1 MSASSDLR
9 RSLRPFFDASLG
21 GISAAL
27 LLMAAS
33 VALAA
38 DSPSAASIK
47 NMAAAPA
54 PGPKTAPKDPSVSS
68 SVPQAGR
75 GRPILRC
82 WQEGKLVFEGSGM
95 TPANQSSVSVE
106 LRSAARGG
114 VAVQMFDLKS
124 GLCMLDYGNEP

>member
-1 MSASSDLR
+1 M
-9 RSLRPFFDASLG
+9 
-21 GISAAL
+21 
-27 LLMAAS
+27 
-33 VALAA
+33 
-38 DSPSAASIK
+38 
-47 NMAAAPA
+47 
-54 PGPKTAPKDPSVSS
+54 SS
-68 SVPQAGR
+68 SVPQTGR